1 MNAEIDISD
10 VVRNVSVFYTGEA
23 RKESVQGGM
32 YRDKG

>member
-23 RKESVQGGM
+23 RKERARRNVSE
-32 YRDKG
+32 